1 MPPMDVRRAPLNE
14 RARRPTACCRALER
28 GAIARGQAV
37 HPQEQH
43 GPDDGQHDAPQRE
56 AVQAGTS
63 DQVAEEA
70 TDESPDDPDQ
80 HRDDDATRILPGHER
95 LGDRTSDQSEHDPS
109 EDSHSTASD
118 GVSGRQCALLS
129 QRAYQLRSRASGSR
143 AGELCGAL
151 EFAMAA
157 TLSPHAADDDLT
169 AKRYDRRLVRR
180 LLVYVRPYK
189 RLVAGALILLMTD
202 GLLQLIGPIL
212 TQRVIDVALPT
223 RDAGMA
229 GRSALLYAASLV
241 LAFGCSYGETMLPAL
256 LGQRV
261 MRDLRQQ
268 LFVHVQRLPIV
279 FYDRTPVGRL
289 VTRVTSDVESLN
301 ELFTAGVVAG
311 LGDLFTLLAIAV
323 MMVVIDW
330 RLALAA
336 FAVIPLVY
344 LTSHL
349 FQSRVR
355 IAYRDIRTRLAR
367 INAYLQERI
376 TGIRVVQLFGREAG
390 ETQRFATLNRA
401 HLDANLRSI
410 TIYAL
415 YFPAIEFLT
424 SVALAVLLVAGAQ
437 RVGVGSLSVGVVA
450 AFLQLLRRFYQ
461 PLQDLADKFNT
472 LQQAMAAS
480 ERIFLL
486 LDTEPAVVPLAADR
500 ETVPVLHAAP
510 VDGAAEVPR
519 GVTIAFE
526 DVWFHYGER
535 WSTPVWVLRGVSF
548 TTRPGE
554 TVALVGHTGAGK
566 TTIVNLLLRF
576 YEPQRGRIT
585 ANGVD
590 VRDLPL
596 DEWRRL
602 IGYVQQDI
610 FLFAADVR
618 ANVRLDAPL
627 DDAAVMAAAARVG
640 ADRVIARL
648 PSGLDRVLGERGA
661 SVSVGERQLLSFA
674 RALAADPAVLVL
686 DEATSAVDSEAE
698 AEIQRGLA
706 GLVRGRTTIAIA
718 HPLSTIVAAEESLV
732 LLHGEPRA
740 RGTHAQLRAR
750 GGLYERLYRL
760 QAGEGPE
767 PDVRAVTLA
776 SLPSGG

>member
-1 MPPMDVRRAPLNE
+1 MA
-14 RARRPTACCRALER
+14 
-28 GAIARGQAV
+28 
-37 HPQEQH
+37 
-43 GPDDGQHDAPQRE
+43 
-56 AVQAGTS
+56 
-63 DQVAEEA
+63 
-70 TDESPDDPDQ
+70 
-80 HRDDDATRILPGHER
+80 
-95 LGDRTSDQSEHDPS
+95 
-109 EDSHSTASD
+109 
-118 GVSGRQCALLS
+118 
-129 QRAYQLRSRASGSR
+129 
-143 AGELCGAL
+143 
-151 EFAMAA
+151 AA
-157 TLSPHAADDDLT
+157 TLSPHAEDDAT
-169 AKRYDRRLVRR
+169 GRRYDRRLVRR
-180 LLVYVRPYK
+180 LLVFVRPYK
-189 RLVAGALILLMTD
+189 RLVAAALALLMTE
-202 GLLQLIGPIL
+202 GLLQLVGPIV
-212 TQRVIDVALPT
+212 TQRVIDVAVPT
-223 RDAGMA
+223 RDGRMALRYAGIF
-229 GRSALLYAASLV
+229 AASLV
-241 LAFGCSYGETMLPAL
+241 VAFACSYGQTMLTAL

-261 MRDLRQQ
+261 MRDLRHQ
-268 LFVHVQRLPIV
+268 LFEHVQRLSIA

-289 VTRVTSDVESLN
+289 VTRITSDVESLN

-323 MMVVIDW
+323 MMVVTDW

-344 LTSHL
+344 LTSHV

-355 IAYRDIRTRLAR
+355 VAYRDIRTRLAR

-376 TGIRVVQLFGREAG
+376 TGIRVVQLFGRESG
-390 ETQRFATLNRA
+390 ETTRFATLNRG

-424 SVALAVLLVAGAQ
+424 SVALAMLLVAGAQ

-486 LDTEPAVVPLAADR
+486 LDTAPAVDAALRTGDDAR
-500 ETVPVLHAAP
+500 SLQPGAP
-510 VDGAAEVPR
+510 
-519 GVTIAFE
+519 VTIAFE
-526 DVWFHYGER
+526 DVWFHYGDLDDG
-535 WSTPVWVLRGVSF
+535 SPGWVLRGVSF
-548 TTRPGE
+548 VARPGE

-585 ANGVD
+585 ANGID

-618 ANVRLDAPL
+618 ANIRLDAPL
-627 DDAAVMAAAARVG
+627 DDAAVMAAAGRVG
-640 ADRVIARL
+640 ADRVIERL
-648 PSGLDRVLGERGA
+648 PAQLDQVLGERGA

-706 GLVRGRTTIAIA
+706 ALVRGRTTIAIA
-718 HPLSTIVAAEESLV
+718 HRLSTIVSAEEILV
-732 LLHGEPRA
+732 LHHGEVRE
-740 RGTHAQLRAR
+740 RGTHAELRAR
-750 GGLYERLYRL
+750 EGLYERLYRL
-760 QAGEGPE
+760 QAGEGPARE
-767 PDVRAVTLA
+767 RPAVTLA
-776 SLPSGG
+776 SLPGAG

>member
-1 MPPMDVRRAPLNE
+1 
-14 RARRPTACCRALER
+14 
-28 GAIARGQAV
+28 
-37 HPQEQH
+37 
-43 GPDDGQHDAPQRE
+43 
-56 AVQAGTS
+56 
-63 DQVAEEA
+63 
-70 TDESPDDPDQ
+70 
-80 HRDDDATRILPGHER
+80 
-95 LGDRTSDQSEHDPS
+95 
-109 EDSHSTASD
+109 
-118 GVSGRQCALLS
+118 
-129 QRAYQLRSRASGSR
+129 
-143 AGELCGAL
+143 
-151 EFAMAA
+151 MAA
-157 TLSPHAADDDLT
+157 SLSPHASDEDVA
-169 AKRYDRRLVRR
+169 ARRYDQRLVRR
-180 LLVYVRPYK
+180 LLVYVRPY
-189 RLVAGALILLMTD
+189 RPLVAGALVLLMAE
-202 GLLQLIGPIL
+202 GLLQLVGPAL
-212 TQRVIDVALPT
+212 TRRVIDVALPA

-229 GRSALLYAASLV
+229 WNAALLYAASLV
-241 LAFGCSYGETMLPAL
+241 VAFGCSYGETMLTAL

-268 LFVHVQRLPIV
+268 LFEHVQRLSIT
-279 FYDRTPVGRL
+279 FHDRTPVGRL

-311 LGDLFTLLAIAV
+311 LGDLFTLAAIAV
-323 MMVVIDW
+323 MMVVVDR

-349 FQSRVR
+349 FQTRVR
-355 IAYRDIRTRLAR
+355 VAYREIRARLAR

-390 ETQRFATLNRA
+390 ETARFGTLNRA

-424 SVALAVLLVAGAQ
+424 SLALAILLVAGAR
-437 RVGVGSLSVGVVA
+437 RVGAGTLTVGTVA

-480 ERIFLL
+480 ERIFHL
-486 LDTEPAVVPLAADR
+486 LDTTDDEPRAVAPPPGGGLAR
-500 ETVPVLHAAP
+500 HAP
-510 VDGAAEVPR
+510 
-519 GVTIAFE
+519 VTIAFE
-526 DVWFHYGER
+526 DVWFHYGAPGAAAE
-535 WSTPVWVLRGVSF
+535 PAWVLRGISF
-548 TTRPGE
+548 VARSGE

-590 VRDLPL
+590 VRLLPL

-618 ANVRLDAPL
+618 TNVRLDASL
-627 DDAAVMAAAARVG
+627 DDAAILRAAARVG
-640 ADRVIARL
+640 ADRVIGRL
-648 PSGLDRVLGERGA
+648 PEGLDQVLGERGGT
-661 SVSVGERQLLSFA
+661 VSVGERQLLSFA
-674 RALAADPAVLVL
+674 RAIAADPAVLVL
-686 DEATSAVDSEAE
+686 DEATSAVDGQAE
-698 AEIQRGLA
+698 AEIAA
-706 GLVRGRTTIAIA
+706 GVGALMQGRTTIAIA
-718 HPLSTIVAAEESLV
+718 HRLSTIIGADEILV
-732 LLHGEPRA
+732 LHHGEVRE
-740 RGTHAQLRAR
+740 RGSHAALRAQ

-760 QAGEGPE
+760 QAGESG
-767 PDVRAVTLA
+767 DADAGATALA
-776 SLPSGG
+776 SVPGGG

>member
-1 MPPMDVRRAPLNE
+1 
-14 RARRPTACCRALER
+14 
-28 GAIARGQAV
+28 
-37 HPQEQH
+37 
-43 GPDDGQHDAPQRE
+43 
-56 AVQAGTS
+56 
-63 DQVAEEA
+63 
-70 TDESPDDPDQ
+70 
-80 HRDDDATRILPGHER
+80 
-95 LGDRTSDQSEHDPS
+95 
-109 EDSHSTASD
+109 
-118 GVSGRQCALLS
+118 
-129 QRAYQLRSRASGSR
+129 
-143 AGELCGAL
+143 
-151 EFAMAA
+151 MAA
-157 TLSPHAADDDLT
+157 TLSPHAADEDAT

-180 LLVYVRPYK
+180 LLVFVRPYK
-189 RLVAGALILLMTD
+189 RLVAGALLLLMTE
-202 GLLQLIGPIL
+202 GLLQLVGPIL
-212 TQRVIDVALPT
+212 TQRVIDVALPA
-223 RDAGMA
+223 RDGQMA
-229 GRSALLYAASLV
+229 VHAALLYAASLAI
-241 LAFGCSYGETMLPAL
+241 AFVCSYGETMLTAL

-268 LFVHVQRLPIV
+268 LFEHVQRLSIA

-486 LDTEPAVVPLAADR
+486 LDTEPTADAG
-500 ETVPVLHAAP
+500 T
-510 VDGAAEVPR
+510 AEGRVSLDRHTP
-519 GVTIAFE
+519 VTIAFE

-535 WSTPVWVLRGVSF
+535 DAGAAAWVLRGVSF
-548 TTRPGE
+548 VARPGE

-585 ANGVD
+585 ANGID
-590 VRDLPL
+590 IRDLPL

-648 PSGLDRVLGERGA
+648 PSGLDQVLGERGA

-706 GLVRGRTTIAIA
+706 ALVRGRTTIAIA
-718 HPLSTIVAAEESLV
+718 HRLSTIVAAEEILV
-732 LLHGEPRA
+732 LHHGEVRE